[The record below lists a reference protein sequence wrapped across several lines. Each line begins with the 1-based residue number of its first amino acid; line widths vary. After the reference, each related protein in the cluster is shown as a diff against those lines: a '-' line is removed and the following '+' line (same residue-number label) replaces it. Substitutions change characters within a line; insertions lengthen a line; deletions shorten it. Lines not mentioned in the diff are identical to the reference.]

1 MNLPNIFKF
10 HFVRTLLR
18 NCLISRGLVEDNVFD
33 WMTMKVAPPISPYS
47 EHPFK
52 ARQVLGTSEALSIQD
67 RTSPGLQGNVQY
79 LREVEYLRDRQRSG
93 QQSRSWSGE
102 SGMDCHIVEES
113 SSAEIDEEERTEHEQ
128 EKTAKEITFVQQE
141 DRVSSKDNK
150 LHLQL

>member
-1 MNLPNIFKF
+1 M
-10 HFVRTLLR
+10 
-18 NCLISRGLVEDNVFD
+18 FD

-102 SGMDCHIVEES
+102 SGMDCYIVEDS
-113 SSAEIDEEERTEHEQ
+113 STAEIDEEEKTEHEQ

-141 DRVSSKDNK
+141 DRVSGTVNK

>member
-1 MNLPNIFKF
+1 M
-10 HFVRTLLR
+10 
-18 NCLISRGLVEDNVFD
+18 FD

-47 EHPFK
+47 EHPYK

-93 QQSRSWSGE
+93 RSRSWSGE

-113 SSAEIDEEERTEHEQ
+113 SPAEINEEGKTEYEQ

-141 DRVSSKDNK
+141 DRVSSTVHK
-150 LHLQL
+150 LHL

>member
-1 MNLPNIFKF
+1 M
-10 HFVRTLLR
+10 R
-18 NCLISRGLVEDNVFD
+18 NCLISRGLVEDNKFD

-52 ARQVLGTSEALSIQD
+52 ARQVLGTSEELSIQD

-102 SGMDCHIVEES
+102 SGLDSLSPVMEELVP
-113 SSAEIDEEERTEHEQ
+113 AKKEEEEKARNEPD
-128 EKTAKEITFVQQE
+128 KTAKEISFVQE
-141 DRVSSKDNK
+141 DKVN
-150 LHLQL
+150 Q

>member
-1 MNLPNIFKF
+1 M

-102 SGMDCHIVEES
+102 SGMDCHSPIVEES
-113 SSAEIDEEERTEHEQ
+113 SPAEIDEEEKTDNVEHEP
-128 EKTAKEITFVQQE
+128 EKITKEISFVQQE
-141 DRVSSKDNK
+141 ERVS
-150 LHLQL
+150 